1 MIDINTLKALNRL
14 ENIIITE
21 HARIRLFERK
31 IYVNDIVNAISTGE
45 IIKQYEDD
53 TPFPSC
59 LILGCTVNNKYI
71 HVVVGLDDEFIY
83 LITAYYPDVTIWE
96 TDLKTRRKV

>member
-31 IYVNDIVNAISTGE
+31 IYVNDIVNTISTGE

-53 TPFPSC
+53 KPFPSC

-83 LITAYYPDVTIWE
+83 YLQLIIQMLQYGKQI
-96 TDLKTRRKV
+96 

>member
-31 IYVNDIVNAISTGE
+31 IYVNDIVNTISTGE

-53 TPFPSC
+53 KPFPSC

-71 HVVVGLDDEFIY
+71 HVVVGLDDEFIHARAENTPSS
-83 LITAYYPDVTIWE
+83 IG
-96 TDLKTRRKV
+96 RG